1 MASKQLKQMH
11 ERYASIKRTDIRKS
25 NLDLATNGDSVE
37 NLHLLPLSTALFLP
51 NSKE

>member
-11 ERYASIKRTDIRKS
+11 ERYASIKERVSKS

-51 NSKE
+51 NSKD